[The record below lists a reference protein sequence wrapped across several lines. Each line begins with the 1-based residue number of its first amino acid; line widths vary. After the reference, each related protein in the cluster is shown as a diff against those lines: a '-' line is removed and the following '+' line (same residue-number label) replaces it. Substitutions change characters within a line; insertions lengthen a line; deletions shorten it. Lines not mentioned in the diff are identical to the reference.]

1 MLFVAVQVASVQQSS
16 ALALGRLANYSV
28 DLAEEIVDQGILPPL
43 VSALTSDN
51 VRAAAVL
58 DACCLL
64 CVACWPA
71 SVCAHVPC
79 PVPCSPAGCGQKYF
93 QKSGAFALRAIS
105 KHGPLLA
112 GMVVEAGALDP
123 LVRCL
128 ENFDVTVKEAA
139 AFALGYVA
147 THSEGAGS
155 SSLPSP
161 AHLVILTALCLRFQ
175 TWRTLWWRQARCRCS
190 CSASR
195 SRRWA

>member
-1 MLFVAVQVASVQQSS
+1 M
-16 ALALGRLANYSV
+16 
-28 DLAEEIVDQGILPPL
+28 
-43 VSALTSDN
+43 
-51 VRAAAVL
+51 
-58 DACCLL
+58 
-64 CVACWPA
+64 
-71 SVCAHVPC
+71 
-79 PVPCSPAGCGQKYF
+79 
-93 QKSGAFALRAIS
+93 RAIS

-155 SSLPSP
+155 SSLSSP
-161 AHLVILTALCLRFQ
+161 VHLVILTALCLWFQ